1 MNIHTKA
8 ADNLGANSAWL
19 EKELRHVNFK
29 DKRLATRLFK
39 TSNFIESKAS
49 GSINQSCR
57 KWKDAK
63 GAYRL
68 FSNKKVDVSE
78 IYSSHYKETL
88 ERISGQ
94 ECIFSVQDTTYLDF
108 DSHAKTKDL
117 GSISKAYT
125 KHQMGLIVHSA
136 LAVTKDGVPLGLTS
150 QQCFTRPIREET
162 PKEKQR
168 RKYLTNIKDKESY
181 KWITSLKETIQN
193 TKGIQVITIGDMEA
207 DIFALMLEAEEFG
220 TLFLVR
226 ARKDRTLIDLEPKKT
241 TTIHTAIKES
251 IIKHRMTL
259 QIP

>member
-1 MNIHTKA
+1 M
-8 ADNLGANSAWL
+8 
-19 EKELRHVNFK
+19 E
-29 DKRLATRLFK
+29 
-39 TSNFIESKAS
+39 
-49 GSINQSCR
+49 
-57 KWKDAK
+57 
-63 GAYRL
+63 
-68 FSNKKVDVSE
+68 
-78 IYSSHYKETL
+78 
-88 ERISGQ
+88 
-94 ECIFSVQDTTYLDF
+94 YLW
-108 DSHAKTKDL
+108 A
-117 GSISKAYT
+117 
-125 KHQMGLIVHSA
+125 
-136 LAVTKDGVPLGLTS
+136 LTS

-193 TKGIQVITIGDMEA
+193 TKGIQVITIGDREA